1 MAQKTF
7 GAVTIT
13 WMQLDKI
20 KQQQNLFEENNEA
33 DQKNMKKLIGLLTD
47 ENTEKKAV
55 SHKWQPVTVIQR
67 QNFRELMTYK
77 AYHKSLL
84 EAVQPPVKPIV

>member
-1 MAQKTF
+1 MMFDRHANSTTLSMAQKTF

-13 WMQLDKI
+13 WIQLDKT
-20 KQQQNLFEENNEA
+20 KQQRNLLEENNEA

-67 QNFRELMTYK
+67 QKFRELMIIQ
-77 AYHKSLL
+77 SLS
-84 EAVQPPVKPIV
+84 